1 MKRKYCCQGKTV
13 HCLLLLILCTS
24 LHLYAA
30 DYRISDFGAR
40 SDGITV
46 NTCTIQKAIDFIHEK
61 GGGRLIFDAGNW
73 VTGSIYL
80 KSDVMLHLND
90 GATLL
95 GSTNPFDYIKDE
107 KIGWM
112 SMIFAVDQENIG
124 ISGTGTINGRGFIT
138 ANNMVNYIHRG
149 IYSDPLKLD
158 RPNETNRPQNIYFRE
173 CRNIVI
179 TGITL
184 RDPAS
189 WNQTYDQ
196 CKNLYINNIHVDSKS
211 YWNNDGI
218 DVVDCDSVE
227 IRNSYF
233 DAADD
238 VICFKS
244 HTPDHI
250 CQNVVVDNCV
260 GRSSANGL
268 KFGTVSRGGFRNFM
282 VTNLTIFD
290 TFRSAI
296 TFAAVDGGEIE
307 NIVVDGVRSIN
318 TGNVIYLRIGDRWSQ
333 GKKPSMKNIQISN
346 VYAEV
351 PFGKPDA
358 GYNYE
363 GPVEDLPRNISPASI
378 IGLPEYRI
386 QNVKLKNIE
395 IVYPGAG
402 NPFYAK
408 RGLSPAD
415 LDSIPEM
422 RKAYPEFS
430 QFKELPA
437 WGFYIRHADEI
448 SFENVR
454 LIAQKKDYRPA
465 ILLDDVQGAILKGVK
480 FSEPDSQHKKQIF
493 FQKSGNVVT
502 D

>member
-1 MKRKYCCQGKTV
+1 MSKIK
-13 HCLLLLILCTS
+13 LISLAFLLLITIHVS
-24 LHLYAA
+24 AK
-30 DYRISDFGAR
+30 DYTISSFGAKA
-40 SDGITV
+40 DGVTL
-46 NTCTIQKAIDFIHEK
+46 NTCTIQKAIDYISEN
-61 GGGRLIFDAGNW
+61 GGGRLVFEAGNW
-73 VTGSIYL
+73 VTGTIYL
-80 KSDVMLHLND
+80 KSNVTLQLNY
-90 GATLL
+90 GATIL
-95 GSTNPFDYIKDE
+95 GSTNPFDYVKE
-107 KIGWM
+107 TKIGWT
-112 SMIFAVDQENIG
+112 SMIFAINQENIG
-124 ISGTGTINGRGFIT
+124 ITGKGTINGRGFIT
-138 ANNMVNYIHRG
+138 ANNMVNYIERG
-149 IYSDPLKLD
+149 IFTDPLKLD
-158 RPNETNRPQNIYFRE
+158 RPFEGNRPQNVYFRE
-173 CRNIVI
+173 CKNVTIKD
-179 TGITL
+179 ITL

-196 CKNLYINNIHVDSKS
+196 CKNLYVDGIYVDSKS

-218 DVVDCDSVE
+218 DVVDCDGVV
-227 IRNSYF
+227 IKNSYF

-244 HTPDHI
+244 HSPDHI

-268 KFGTVSRGGFRNFM
+268 KFGTVSRGGFKNFK

-318 TGNVIYLRIGDRWSQ
+318 TGNVIYLRIGDRWSK
-333 GKKPSMKNIQISN
+333 GKKPYMKNITISN

-378 IGLPEYRI
+378 VGLPDYKI
-386 QNVKLKNIE
+386 QDVTLKNIE

-402 NPFYAK
+402 NPLYAK
-408 RGLSPAD
+408 RGLSPAE

-422 RKAYPEFS
+422 RTAYPEFS

-437 WGFYIRHADEI
+437 WGIYVRHAEGI
-448 SFENVR
+448 KFENVTFTA
-454 LIAQKKDYRPA
+454 LKKDYRPS
-465 ILLDDVQGAILKGVK
+465 IVIDDVKGASFKGMK
-480 FSEPDSQHKKQIF
+480 FNEPDSDKKQQIF
-493 FQKSGNVVT
+493 QQKSSNVVIE
-502 D
+502 